1 MKVQMLKKQPTDKIL
16 VLCSFQRLT
25 LTSNKEKQNRSLALS
40 GHRCGCGLDR
50 TVVSQAVVTLYSE
63 KTEWC
68 YLLKTKPSGLHQ
80 FIFIVILLI
89 CNITLLIFYKKI
101 ETKRR

>member
-1 MKVQMLKKQPTDKIL
+1 MKVAMLKQHPTGKIL
-16 VLCSFQRLT
+16 VLCCLQRLT

-50 TVVSQAVVTLYSE
+50 TVVSQAVVSFYSE

-80 FIFIVILLI
+80 FIFIAILLT
-89 CNITLLIFYKKI
+89 CNITALLFYKKI